1 MKTIRYILSLC
12 LIALTVWTCADD
24 EKNVDFANTATAPAN
39 LAIQFDVTQDNTGLV
54 TMLPTAEGAVSFDI
68 AFGDDTPDPVSIE
81 NGENLSHNY
90 VEGTYTVSVTAFGV
104 TGLTSNL
111 TQELVISFEPPTNLE
126 VFIENDPAVS
136 KQVNVTVNADFAVN
150 FEVYSGESGVVDP
163 VVANIGDTANVQ
175 YSEAGIYDIT
185 VIVLGAAVE
194 TTTYVEEGF
203 EVTEI
208 LAPTEAAPTPS
219 PREPEDV
226 VSIFSDAYN
235 NVTLDELPTAWSSSG
250 FTETSVESN
259 NIWQLS
265 NIDFIGMVTNYAEGI
280 DLSQMETMHIDYWVP
295 DGVTNELMVKIVNT
309 VDGGEDIESLGTTV
323 SGSWQSIE
331 LDMSG
336 FDGGNLA
343 NKEKIT
349 QILIDSDGLASLVY
363 IDNFYFYREQSQPVN
378 SPLTGTW
385 QVASEPGSLAVGP
398 NQGSSQWFSI
408 DAVGVND
415 RACYFDDTYVFGSD
429 GSFSNVLG
437 EQTWIEGWQ
446 AGFDGCG
453 APVAP
458 HDGTNPATYSFDE
471 SSGLLTISGLGAY
484 IGLPKAINSGEIDN
498 PANAASSITYIVDLV
513 DDSTAII
520 DIEAGSGVWWRYKLV
535 RIANPPSSPLTGTW
549 QVASEPGSL
558 AVGPNQGSS
567 QWFSIDAV
575 GVNDRACYFDDTYVF
590 GSDGSF
596 SNVLGEQTW
605 IEGWQ
610 AGFDGCG
617 APVAPHDGTNP
628 ATYSFD
634 ESSGLL
640 TISGLGAYIGL
651 PKAINSGEIDNPA
664 NAASSITYIVDLV
677 DDSTAIIDIEAGSG
691 VWWRYKLVKN

>member
-39 LAIQFDVTQDNTGLV
+39 LAIQFDITQDNTGLV

-68 AFGDDTPDPVSIE
+68 AFGDDTPNPVSVE

-90 VEGTYTVSVTAFGV
+90 VEGTYNVSVTAFGV

-111 TQELVISFEPPTNLE
+111 TQELVISFESPTNLE
-126 VFIENDPAVS
+126 VFIENDPAFS
-136 KQVNVTVNADFAVN
+136 KLVNVTVNADFAVN

-163 VVANIGDTANVQ
+163 VVANIGETANIQ
-175 YSEAGIYDIT
+175 YSDPGIYDIT
-185 VIVLGAAVE
+185 IIVLGAAIE

-208 LAPTEAAPTPS
+208 LAPTQAAPTPS
-219 PREPEDV
+219 PRESEDV

-235 NVTLDELPTAWSSSG
+235 NVTLDELPTTWSSSG
-250 FTETSVESN
+250 FAEMMVESN

-336 FDGGNLA
+336 FDGGNLE

-349 QILIDSDGLASLVY
+349 QILIDSDGVASLVY
-363 IDNFYFYREQSQPVN
+363 IDNFYFYK
-378 SPLTGTW
+378 SPSGPSPIVGTW
-385 QVASEPGSLAVGP
+385 QVASEAGSLGVGP
-398 NQGSSQWFSI
+398 TQGATNWWSI
-408 DAVGVND
+408 DATGVAD
-415 RACYFDDTYVFGSD
+415 RACYYDDSYVFGSD
-429 GSFSNVLG
+429 GSFTNVLG
-437 EQTWIEGWQ
+437 SDTWLEGWQ
-446 AGFDGCG
+446 AGFEGCG
-453 APVAP
+453 EPVAP
-458 HDGTNPATYSFDE
+458 HNGTNPATYSYDQ
-471 SSGLLTISGLGAY
+471 SSGTLTIVGEGAY
-484 IGLPKAINSGEIDN
+484 IGLPKAHNGGEDGN
-498 PANAASSITYIVDLV
+498 PVNNTITYIVDFV
-513 DDSTAII
+513 DDNTII
-520 DIEAGSGVWWRYKLV
+520 MDIEAGSGVWWRYKLV
-535 RIANPPSSPLTGTW
+535 KSSEPVSPIVGTW
-549 QVASEPGSL
+549 QVASEAGSL
-558 AVGPNQGSS
+558 GVGPTQGATN
-567 QWFSIDAV
+567 WWSIDAT
-575 GVNDRACYFDDTYVF
+575 GVADRACYYDDSYVF

-596 SNVLGEQTW
+596 TNVLGSDTW
-605 IEGWQ
+605 LEGWQ
-610 AGFDGCG
+610 AGFEGCG
-617 APVAPHDGTNP
+617 EPVAPHNGTNP
-628 ATYSFD
+628 ATYSYD
-634 ESSGLL
+634 QSSGTL
-640 TISGLGAYIGL
+640 TIVGEGAYIGL
-651 PKAINSGEIDNPA
+651 PKAHNGGEDGNPV
-664 NAASSITYIVDLV
+664 NNTITYIVDFV
-677 DDSTAIIDIEAGSG
+677 DDNTIIMDIEAGSG

>member
-39 LAIQFDVTQDNTGLV
+39 LSIQFDVTQDNTGLV

-90 VEGTYTVSVTAFGV
+90 GEGTYTVSVTAFGV

-163 VVANIGDTANVQ
+163 VVANIGETANVQ

-208 LAPTEAAPTPS
+208 LAPTEAAPTPL

-349 QILIDSDGLASLVY
+349 QILIDSDGVASLVY
-363 IDNFYFYREQSQPVN
+363 IDNFYFYRQQSQPVN

-398 NQGSSQWFSI
+398 SQGSSEWWSI

-484 IGLPKAINSGEIDN
+484 IGLPKATNSGEINN
-498 PANAASSITYIVDLV
+498 PV
-513 DDSTAII
+513 
-520 DIEAGSGVWWRYKLV
+520 
-535 RIANPPSSPLTGTW
+535 
-549 QVASEPGSL
+549 
-558 AVGPNQGSS
+558 
-567 QWFSIDAV
+567 
-575 GVNDRACYFDDTYVF
+575 
-590 GSDGSF
+590 
-596 SNVLGEQTW
+596 
-605 IEGWQ
+605 
-610 AGFDGCG
+610 
-617 APVAPHDGTNP
+617 
-628 ATYSFD
+628 
-634 ESSGLL
+634 
-640 TISGLGAYIGL
+640 
-651 PKAINSGEIDNPA
+651 

>member
-24 EKNVDFANTATAPAN
+24 EKNVDFINSATAPTA
-39 LAIQFDVTQDNTGLV
+39 LAMQFEVTQDNTGLV
-54 TMLPTAEGAVSFDI
+54 TITPLAEGAVSFDI
-68 AFGDDTPDPVSIE
+68 AFGDDTQDPVSIE
-81 NGENLSHNY
+81 NGENVDHTY
-90 VEGTYTVSVTAFGV
+90 EEGTYTVSATAYGL
-104 TGLTSNL
+104 TGLSATL
-111 TQELVISFEPPTNLE
+111 TQELVVSFQAPTNLE
-126 VFIENDPAVS
+126 VSIENDAAIS
-136 KQVNVTVNADFAVN
+136 KQVNVTVSADYAIN
-150 FEVYSGESGVVDP
+150 FEVYSGETLVTDP
-163 VVANIGDTANVQ
+163 VTANIGDTAVVQ
-175 YSEAGIYDIT
+175 YAEAGFYDIT
-185 VIVLGAAVE
+185 IIVLGAAIE
-194 TTTYVEEGF
+194 TTTYVEESF

-208 LAPTEAAPTPS
+208 LAPTEAAPTPA
-219 PREPEDV
+219 PRQPEDV
-226 VSIFSDAYN
+226 VSIFSDAYT
-235 NVTLDELPTAWSSSG
+235 NVILNELPTTWSSSG
-250 FTETSVESN
+250 FQATTIGSD
-259 NIWQLS
+259 NIWQFS
-265 NIDFIGMVTNYAEGI
+265 DIDFIGMVTNYAQGI

-295 DGVTNELMVKIVNT
+295 DGVNNELMVKIVNT

-323 SGSWQSIE
+323 SGSWQSVE

-349 QILIDSDGLASLVY
+349 QILIDSDGVASLVY
-363 IDNFYFYREQSQPVN
+363 IDNFYFYREQSQPLN

-398 NQGSSQWFSI
+398 NQGSSEWWSI
-408 DAVGVND
+408 NPAGVNE

-453 APVAP
+453 EPVSP

-484 IGLPKAINSGEIDN
+484 IGLPKATNSGEINN
-498 PANAASSITYIVDLV
+498 PADAPSSITYIVDLV
-513 DDSTAII
+513 DNSTAII
-520 DIEAGSGVWWRYKLV
+520 DIEAGPGVWWRYKLV
-535 RIANPPSSPLTGTW
+535 KIANPLSSPLTGTW

-567 QWFSIDAV
+567 EWWSINPA
-575 GVNDRACYFDDTYVF
+575 GVNERACYFDDTYVF

-617 APVAPHDGTNP
+617 EPVSPHDGTNP

-651 PKAINSGEIDNPA
+651 PKATNSGEINNPA
-664 NAASSITYIVDLV
+664 DAPSSITYIVDLV
-677 DDSTAIIDIEAGSG
+677 DNSTAIIDIEAGPG

>member
-90 VEGTYTVSVTAFGV
+90 GEGTYTVSVTAFGV

-136 KQVNVTVNADFAVN
+136 KQVNVTVIADFAVN

-163 VVANIGDTANVQ
+163 VVANIGETANVQ
-175 YSEAGIYDIT
+175 YAEAGIYDIT

-226 VSIFSDAYN
+226 VSIFSDTYN

-250 FTETSVESN
+250 FTEMSVESN

-331 LDMSG
+331 LDMTG

-349 QILIDSDGLASLVY
+349 QILIDSDGVASLVY

-398 NQGSSQWFSI
+398 NQGSSEWWSI
-408 DAVGVND
+408 DANGVD
-415 RACYFDDTYVFGSD
+415 ERGCYFDDSYVFGND

-437 EQTWIEGWQ
+437 DDTWVESWQ
-446 AGFDGCG
+446 AGFDGC
-453 APVAP
+453 AVPVAP
-458 HDGTNPATYSFDE
+458 HDGTNPATYSYDD
-471 SSGLLTISGLGAY
+471 STGTLTVSGLGAY
-484 IGLPKAINSGEIDN
+484 VGLPKAHNGGEDGN
-498 PANAASSITYIVDLV
+498 PVNNTVTYLV
-513 DDSTAII
+513 DFIDENTIFI
-520 DIEAGSGVWWRYKLV
+520 DIEAGSGVWWRYKL
-535 RIANPPSSPLTGTW
+535 I
-549 QVASEPGSL
+549 
-558 AVGPNQGSS
+558 
-567 QWFSIDAV
+567 
-575 GVNDRACYFDDTYVF
+575 
-590 GSDGSF
+590 
-596 SNVLGEQTW
+596 
-605 IEGWQ
+605 
-610 AGFDGCG
+610 
-617 APVAPHDGTNP
+617 
-628 ATYSFD
+628 
-634 ESSGLL
+634 
-640 TISGLGAYIGL
+640 
-651 PKAINSGEIDNPA
+651 
-664 NAASSITYIVDLV
+664 
-677 DDSTAIIDIEAGSG
+677 
-691 VWWRYKLVKN
+691 KN

>member
-39 LAIQFDVTQDNTGLV
+39 LAIQFDLTQDNTGLV

-90 VEGTYTVSVTAFGV
+90 VEGTYTVSITAFGV

-163 VVANIGDTANVQ
+163 VVANIGETANVQ

-226 VSIFSDAYN
+226 VSIFSDVYN
-235 NVTLDELPTAWSSSG
+235 SVTLDELPTAWSSSG
-250 FTETSVESN
+250 FTEMSFESN

-349 QILIDSDGLASLVY
+349 QILIDSDGVASLVY

-453 APVAP
+453 EPVAP

-558 AVGPNQGSS
+558 AVGPSQGSS
-567 QWFSIDAV
+567 EWWSIDAV

-634 ESSGLL
+634 ESSGFL

-651 PKAINSGEIDNPA
+651 PKATNSGEINNPV

>member
-12 LIALTVWTCADD
+12 IIALTVWTCADD
-24 EKNVDFANTATAPAN
+24 EKNVDFANTASAPAN

-90 VEGTYTVSVTAFGV
+90 GEGSYTVSLTAFGV

-111 TQELVISFEPPTNLE
+111 TQELVVSFQPPTNLE
-126 VFIENDPAVS
+126 ILIENDPAVS
-136 KQVNVTVNADFAVN
+136 KLVNVTVNADFAVN
-150 FEVYSGESGVVDP
+150 FEVYSGESGAVDP
-163 VVANIGDTANVQ
+163 VVANIGETANVQ

-185 VIVLGAAVE
+185 IIVLGAAVE

-226 VSIFSDAYN
+226 VSIFSDVYN
-235 NVTLDELPTAWSSSG
+235 SVTLDELPTAWSSSG

-295 DGVTNELMVKIVNT
+295 DGVTNELIVKIVNT

-336 FDGGNLA
+336 FDGGNLE

-349 QILIDSDGLASLVY
+349 QILIDSDGVASLVY
-363 IDNFYFYREQSQPVN
+363 IDNFYFYK
-378 SPLTGTW
+378 SPSGPSPIVGTW
-385 QVASEPGSLAVGP
+385 QVASEAGSLGVGP
-398 NQGSSQWFSI
+398 TQGATNWWSI
-408 DAVGVND
+408 DATGVAD
-415 RACYFDDTYVFGSD
+415 RACYYDDSYVFGSD
-429 GSFSNVLG
+429 GSFTNVLG
-437 EQTWIEGWQ
+437 SDTWLEGWQ
-446 AGFDGCG
+446 AGFEGCG
-453 APVAP
+453 EPVAP
-458 HDGTNPATYSFDE
+458 HNGTNPATYSYDQ
-471 SSGLLTISGLGAY
+471 SSGTLTIVGEGAY
-484 IGLPKAINSGEIDN
+484 IGLPKAHNGGEDGN
-498 PANAASSITYIVDLV
+498 PVNNTITYIVDFV
-513 DDSTAII
+513 DDNTII
-520 DIEAGSGVWWRYKLV
+520 M
-535 RIANPPSSPLTGTW
+535 
-549 QVASEPGSL
+549 
-558 AVGPNQGSS
+558 
-567 QWFSIDAV
+567 
-575 GVNDRACYFDDTYVF
+575 
-590 GSDGSF
+590 
-596 SNVLGEQTW
+596 
-605 IEGWQ
+605 
-610 AGFDGCG
+610 
-617 APVAPHDGTNP
+617 
-628 ATYSFD
+628 
-634 ESSGLL
+634 
-640 TISGLGAYIGL
+640 
-651 PKAINSGEIDNPA
+651 
-664 NAASSITYIVDLV
+664 
-677 DDSTAIIDIEAGSG
+677 DIEAGSG